1 MPRKQFMKD
10 FKVRTNAL
18 KTNRKS
24 ITWLP
29 GSASREQMCT
39 ETITF
44 KVFSRLPESK
54 QIRISRQVN
63 SSEIWQFKFACNPC
77 LFLRFWCSGKSLNG
91 EFGMFSLVL
100 VMFDRR
106 RQIVLRKYICAR
118 YICDWCCFIFLMFFD
133 GSSVGRAEL

>member
-1 MPRKQFMKD
+1 MKD

-29 GSASREQMCT
+29 GSASREQICT

-54 QIRISRQVN
+54 QIRISGQVKSN
-63 SSEIWQFKFACNPC
+63 EIWQFKFACNPDR
-77 LFLRFWCSGKSLNG
+77 FLKILVFWEISKWLIWY
-91 EFGMFSLVL
+91 V
-100 VMFDRR
+100 
-106 RQIVLRKYICAR
+106 
-118 YICDWCCFIFLMFFD
+118 FIGFND
-133 GSSVGRAEL
+133 V